1 VEENNIIAVYR
12 YLAAR
17 VLITTTGND
26 HGSERIV
33 PPVIPVIFPTSESR
47 GIERAMPSG
56 VSKLAPIPMA
66 GGNNLSPLW
75 KMGFI
80 IRAIS
85 DIHILGPTGMW
96 GDMSGVPSRIR
107 TRRVVPGV
115 T

>member
-12 YLAAR
+12 YRPAR
-17 VLITTTGND
+17 VPISTTGND
-26 HGSERIV
+26 RGSERIV
-33 PPVIPVIFPTSESR
+33 PPLIPVIFLTSESR

-66 GGNNLSPLW
+66 GGYDLAPSG

-80 IRAIS
+80 VRS
-85 DIHILGPTGMW
+85 VIHIFLLRPTGIW
-96 GDMSGVPSRIR
+96 GDVSGVPPRIR
-107 TRRVVPGV
+107 TRRVIPGV

>member
-12 YLAAR
+12 YLSSR
-17 VLITTTGND
+17 VLITTTGD
-26 HGSERIV
+26 DRSSEGIV
-33 PPVIPVIFPTSESR
+33 PPEVPVIFPTSESR

-66 GGNNLSPLW
+66 GGYDLAPSG

-80 IRAIS
+80 VRS
-85 DIHILGPTGMW
+85 VIHIFLLRPTGIW
-96 GDMSGVPSRIR
+96 GDVSGVPPRIR
-107 TRRVVPGV
+107 TRRVIPGV

>member
-12 YLAAR
+12 YLSSR
-17 VLITTTGND
+17 VLITTTGD
-26 HGSERIV
+26 DRSSEGIV
-33 PPVIPVIFPTSESR
+33 PPEVPVIFPTSESR
-47 GIERAMPSG
+47 GIERAMPSS

-85 DIHILGPTGMW
+85 DIHILGPTGMG